1 MIKGRMMQ
9 YKGKVYHIGF
19 FSDFKEFMDAEVYE
33 TLKLMIDD
41 YDEGIDR
48 NINKLEEDVYNLEHE
63 RDKLKDRVAEL
74 EDELSSAT
82 DKHYDDIMQYEKQ
95 INKLENRIEELEEY
109 NEELS
114 EELDFRDK
122 H

>member
-1 MIKGRMMQ
+1 MVKGRMMQ

-33 TLKLMIDD
+33 TLRLMIDD
-41 YDEGIDR
+41 YGEDIDR
-48 NINKLEEDVYNLEHE
+48 NINRLEEDVYDLEHE
-63 RDKLKDRVAEL
+63 RDKLKDRVSEL
-74 EDELSSAT
+74 EDELSSVT
-82 DKHYDDIMQYEKQ
+82 YKYFDDVIQCEKQ